1 MTLIMYMAVS
11 IDGIAALDG
20 KNGIER
26 YGSREDHDFFLAGAK
41 SCDAVIMG
49 KNTAASFKVY
59 GLPNFI
65 LTHDPDL
72 LQAKKLPQAKIL
84 QQDQNPAGAAA
95 AKAQDQDQDA
105 RGSGRTCERVYLSG
119 QPQEVCKELE
129 ARGIKKA
136 ALLGGPFTNA
146 QFLRAGLVDEIFL
159 TVEPVTLGRGIRFL
173 NEPLESFWT
182 LAGAKVLN
190 ERGAIVLHYVA
201 SAGRGETARKN
212 A

>member
-1 MTLIMYMAVS
+1 MQQT
-11 IDGIAALDG
+11 
-20 KNGIER
+20 
-26 YGSREDHDFFLAGAK
+26 
-41 SCDAVIMG
+41 
-49 KNTAASFKVY
+49 
-59 GLPNFI
+59 PN
-65 LTHDPDL
+65 
-72 LQAKKLPQAKIL
+72 LPQAK
-84 QQDQNPAGAAA
+84 NPAGAET
-95 AKAQDQDQDA
+95 AKAQDQDA

-119 QPQEVCKELE
+119 QPQEVCKALE

>member
-72 LQAKKLPQAKIL
+72 LQAKKL
-84 QQDQNPAGAAA
+84 QQDQNPAGAEA
-95 AKAQDQDQDA
+95 AKAQGQDQDA

-119 QPQEVCKELE
+119 QPQEVCKALE

-201 SAGRGETARKN
+201 SARKN

>member
-72 LQAKKLPQAKIL
+72 LQAKNLPQAK
-84 QQDQNPAGAAA
+84 NPAGAEA
-95 AKAQDQDQDA
+95 AKAQGQDQDA

-119 QPQEVCKELE
+119 QPQEVCKALE

-201 SAGRGETARKN
+201 SARKN

>member
-26 YGSREDHDFFLAGAK
+26 YGSQEDHDFFLAGAK

-72 LQAKKLPQAKIL
+72 LQAKNSQQAK
-84 QQDQNPAGAAA
+84 NPAGAEA
-95 AKAQDQDQDA
+95 AKAQGQDQDA
-105 RGSGRTCERVYLSG
+105 RGSVRPCERVYLSG
-119 QPQEVCKELE
+119 QPQEVCKALE

-136 ALLGGPFTNA
+136 ALLGGPSTNL
-146 QFLRAGLVDEIFL
+146 QFLRAGLVDEIYL

-182 LAGAKVLN
+182 LADTKVLN

>member
-49 KNTAASFKVY
+49 KNTAASFKVC

-65 LTHDPDL
+65 LTHAPDL
-72 LQAKKLPQAKIL
+72 LQAKKLPQAK
-84 QQDQNPAGAAA
+84 NPAGAET
-95 AKAQDQDQDA
+95 AKAQGQDQDA
-105 RGSGRTCERVYLSG
+105 RGSGRTCERVCLSG
-119 QPQEVCKELE
+119 QPQEVCKALE

-201 SAGRGETARKN
+201 SARKN